1 MRRASAIVAA
11 GIFVAALGGCSGGGG
26 GGGGGG
32 GTQGPLQYTGN
43 ANPAVITTSNAAV
56 LAAIATDTSA
66 GADVTGAFSSATPPS
81 ESQGGRAISIS
92 GVGWPIGCARSWQ
105 SPGQMHG

>member
-1 MRRASAIVAA
+1 M
-11 GIFVAALGGCSGGGG
+11 
-26 GGGGGG
+26 
-32 GTQGPLQYTGN
+32 QYTGN

-81 ESQGGRAISIS
+81 ESQGGQGDINIGRRLAHRLRAIVAKPRTDARLTSVLVNESDPCANGGSVSIS
-92 GVGWPIGCARSWQ
+92 
-105 SPGQMHG
+105 